1 MGTEGAGDDSKRTAD
16 GLAKSHAYTVI
27 GVNTLSDG
35 TQLVRI
41 RNPWGSEDFKGR
53 WSDGS

>member
-27 GVNTLSDG
+27 GVNTLSDN
-35 TQLVRI
+35 T
-41 RNPWGSEDFKGR
+41 
-53 WSDGS
+53 